1 MLPIWPKVSDLFCFL
16 LPITYFCS
24 LLSGVCTQ
32 FYSKEFRHPVVCP
45 KVANGEIAI
54 FTHKGV
60 TLGTIVCGMNMN
72 L

>member
-16 LPITYFCS
+16 LVIYFCS
-24 LLSGVCTQ
+24 LLSVVCTQ
-32 FYSKEFRHPVVCP
+32 LYSKEFRHPVVCL

-60 TLGTIVCGMNMN
+60 TLGTVVCGMNMN